1 MRIEQFSRTTRLWM
15 EALRSRWSLRQ
26 ASGDGRWQLALH
38 MTSWLRLCIRQTQWL
53 RSLHAREA
61 MWRAAQADP
70 RLYERWHRPYIS
82 THFNA
87 AARRRIVNAHY
98 DFVMRRFPAWLAER
112 IVLGGGAR
120 LTTLRLEDAADVHLH
135 LRKPSRADAG
145 ELSLLLLSDD
155 KDVLASC
162 ILTFDRRDSVTIGA
176 LRGAGPHAPFEA
188 TREFIR
194 GSHGLHPKDLLVSL
208 VRELAALH
216 GLKRI
221 RAVTAAACVGQSGA
235 DADGADMEG
244 ADVEGAASGDAFW
257 EAQGGVSAGAGC
269 HALPLSL
276 IPAPCAEG
284 PRSRREKQQRSEAF
298 RREAGEVFAAAFRR
312 STGTQPAAAE
322 TAASREG
329 AAASA
334 QRFRGGEKPSAAS
347 ASLLAA
353 GP

>member
-1 MRIEQFSRTTRLWM
+1 MRIEQISRTTRLWM
-15 EALRSRWSLRQ
+15 EAVRSRWSLRQ

-188 TREFIR
+188 TREFILV
-194 GSHGLHPKDLLVSL
+194 SHGQHQKNLLMSL

-235 DADGADMEG
+235 DADGAD
-244 ADVEGAASGDAFW
+244 VEAAASGDAFW

-298 RREAGEVFAAAFRR
+298 RREAGDAFAAALRR
-312 STGTQPAAAE
+312 STGALPAAAE
-322 TAASREG
+322 TAESREG
-329 AAASA
+329 AATPA
-334 QRFRGGEKPSAAS
+334 QRFRGGEKHPAAS

-353 GP
+353 GS

>member
-1 MRIEQFSRTTRLWM
+1 MRIEQISRTTRLWM
-15 EALRSRWSLRQ
+15 EAVRSRWSLRQ

-38 MTSWLRLCIRQTQWL
+38 MTSWLRLCVGQTRWL
-53 RSLHAREA
+53 HSLHAREA

-82 THFNA
+82 THFSA

-112 IVLGGGAR
+112 LVLGGGAR

-162 ILTFDRRDSVTIGA
+162 ILTFDRRDSITIGA

-194 GSHGLHPKDLLVSL
+194 GSHGLHPKDLLMSL

-235 DADGADMEG
+235 DADGAD
-244 ADVEGAASGDAFW
+244 VEAAASGDAFW

-284 PRSRREKQQRSEAF
+284 PRSRRERQQRSEAF
-298 RREAGEVFAAAFRR
+298 RRKAAEVFAAALRR
-312 STGTQPAAAE
+312 STGAQPAAAE
-322 TAASREG
+322 TAVPREG
-329 AAASA
+329 APTPA
-334 QRFRGGEKPSAAS
+334 QRFRGGEKHPAVA

>member
-1 MRIEQFSRTTRLWM
+1 MRIEQISRTTRLWM
-15 EALRSRWSLRQ
+15 EAVRSRWSLRQ

-38 MTSWLRLCIRQTQWL
+38 MTSWLRLCVGQTRWL
-53 RSLHAREA
+53 HSLHAREA

-82 THFNA
+82 THFSA

-112 IVLGGGAR
+112 LVLGGGAR

-162 ILTFDRRDSVTIGA
+162 ILTFDRRDSITIGA

-194 GSHGLHPKDLLVSL
+194 GSHGLHPKDLLMSL

-235 DADGADMEG
+235 DADGAD
-244 ADVEGAASGDAFW
+244 VEAAASGDAFW

-284 PRSRREKQQRSEAF
+284 PRSRRERQQHSEAF
-298 RREAGEVFAAAFRR
+298 RRKAAEVFAAALRR
-312 STGTQPAAAE
+312 STGAQPAAAE
-322 TAASREG
+322 TAVPREG
-329 AAASA
+329 VPTPA
-334 QRFRGGEKPSAAS
+334 QRFRGGEKHPAAA

>member
-1 MRIEQFSRTTRLWM
+1 MRIEQISRTTRLWM
-15 EALRSRWSLRQ
+15 EAVRSRWSLRQ

-38 MTSWLRLCIRQTQWL
+38 MTSWLRLCVGQTRWL
-53 RSLHAREA
+53 HSLHAREA

-82 THFNA
+82 THFSA

-98 DFVMRRFPAWLAER
+98 DFLMRRFPAWLAER

-162 ILTFDRRDSVTIGA
+162 ILTFDRRDSITIGA

-194 GSHGLHPKDLLVSL
+194 GSHGLHPKDLLMSL

-235 DADGADMEG
+235 DADGAD
-244 ADVEGAASGDAFW
+244 VEAAASGDAFW

-284 PRSRREKQQRSEAF
+284 PRSRRERQQRSEAF
-298 RREAGEVFAAAFRR
+298 RREAAEVFAAALRR
-312 STGTQPAAAE
+312 STGAQPAAAE
-322 TAASREG
+322 TAVPREG
-329 AAASA
+329 APTPA
-334 QRFRGGEKPSAAS
+334 QRFRGGEKHPAAA